1 MRDEFEWANHNANHN
16 ANQYISAQPPPTDAS
31 RAAHRVKEQSVSGTN
46 APFFVSWVYVCEC
59 VLNFN
64 RRMCVV
70 VFLFISIHL
79 DLTFPHTV
87 SFNCIVS
94 RLLLSVT
101 AARGAPLSDYDADQ
115 RAMGWPGAGG
125 TICACKIPHAHCLEV
140 RPSTFPWTL
149 CSSKIPKLND

>member
-1 MRDEFEWANHNANHN
+1 MVKHRENQQLVSIHANIKDP
-16 ANQYISAQPPPTDAS
+16 NQACEMSSNELITMLISTSLLSLPPPTPAVQLTVS
-31 RAAHRVKEQSVSGTN
+31 KSSLCRAQMPLFSCLEDMS
-46 APFFVSWVYVCEC
+46 EC

-64 RRMCVV
+64 RKMCVV

-115 RAMGWPGAGG
+115 RAMG
-125 TICACKIPHAHCLEV
+125 
-140 RPSTFPWTL
+140 
-149 CSSKIPKLND
+149 